1 MEYLIDFIL
10 ELVIEG
16 SIEASKNKKVPKP
29 LRYVALIIVLLFFIC
44 VISLIIFVG
53 ILVLKQSIIGGIL
66 LILLGIFMVIASV
79 LKFRKMYLLKVND
92 K

>member
-53 ILVLKQSIIGGIL
+53 ILFLKQSIIGGIL

>member
-53 ILVLKQSIIGGIL
+53 ILFLKQSIIGGVF